1 MGTIRPFQ
9 LAFQPECG
17 HVCGRE
23 AAGHCVSDADPGS
36 THLPAVLSLQRDTTV
51 RLGVMGHFW
60 HLSSSRLSSHS
71 MEQSLPEFKGMAG
84 NRIVSEETVLFF
96 FLKMCFILLM
106 GLFTSFPKRFK
117 RLGQA
122 KARCLSGSPRSVAR
136 AQALRPS
143 SSAFPGF
150 TSRKLTLKWSIWNQT
165 GTHEIAHMRLAH
177 MRCQSPR
184 QHPNLLCHN
193 VSPRLFYF

>member
-1 MGTIRPFQ
+1 MRSCVWAWGCRALRQ
-9 LAFQPECG
+9 WCG
-17 HVCGRE
+17 PRQHTPT
-23 AAGHCVSDADPGS
+23 SSPI
-36 THLPAVLSLQRDTTV
+36 PATWHNKV

-71 MEQSLPEFKGMAG
+71 MEHSLPEFKGMAG
-84 NRIVSEETVLFF
+84 NRIVLEETVLF
-96 FLKMCFILLM
+96 FLKMCFILFM

-165 GTHEIAHMRLAH
+165 GTHEMAH

-193 VSPRLFYF
+193 ASPRLFYF